1 MKRGLVNENKLDS
14 LLNYLSQNLLYR
26 NTIDENIKKM
36 IKEELKN
43 RKLFDN
49 IIYIINKNIY
59 NKKTIINYIFY
70 LMILSQA
77 SSNDE
82 QSLFFTK
89 ELISLYR
96 QLLIQYQ
103 NDNECFSIIV
113 DYISQI
119 LIHSLTNQNI
129 IINFTKDISLNLF
142 ELIYNNYEY
151 CNSNSYFNFLCSFDK
166 IIYSEETKKFQFL
179 LAEKVIEE
187 LIKTKNDEK
196 LKQNNN
202 KIINIYTIFERLALS
217 SSNEIIQIFFQKDN
231 NNFFILDIIILLSKL
246 FDELQNK
253 TLYII
258 GNIILS
264 DESEINQNILQTNAF
279 TFLKEIITN
288 EKSTNLNKKNV
299 LWVMSNLCNDTI
311 FYNEI
316 NTKHLFKDI
325 IDLIKNINYIDAV
338 KEGLDCFLNIILL
351 GDKNINLHLINLGLF
366 QCIFKIIQNHNDKN
380 ILKSC
385 FNIILFLIEKGKLYE
400 NNKNNLFF
408 KKFNEFGGEEQIQ
421 KIYKKIQSKDLILA
435 IDNFIENYYV
445 NY

>member
-1 MKRGLVNENKLDS
+1 M
-14 LLNYLSQNLLYR
+14 
-26 NTIDENIKKM
+26 
-36 IKEELKN
+36 
-43 RKLFDN
+43 
-49 IIYIINKNIY
+49 
-59 NKKTIINYIFY
+59 
-70 LMILSQA
+70 
-77 SSNDE
+77 
-82 QSLFFTK
+82 
-89 ELISLYR
+89 
-96 QLLIQYQ
+96 
-103 NDNECFSIIV
+103 
-113 DYISQI
+113 
-119 LIHSLTNQNI
+119 
-129 IINFTKDISLNLF
+129 
-142 ELIYNNYEY
+142 
-151 CNSNSYFNFLCSFDK
+151 
-166 IIYSEETKKFQFL
+166 
-179 LAEKVIEE
+179 
-187 LIKTKNDEK
+187 
-196 LKQNNN
+196 
-202 KIINIYTIFERLALS
+202 ALS

-253 TLYII
+253 TLCII